1 MFHLWNRL
9 QRADEPGAPSLA
21 KVITACAAY
30 SLVLIV
36 VVLLFGVS
44 PDAQHPVVPPGTH
57 QHGVHPHQVPSETEL
72 LPNHQHPD
80 HGSLGGPERHKKV
93 TPRELSLAKW

>member
-1 MFHLWNRL
+1 M
-9 QRADEPGAPSLA
+9 A

-36 VVLLFGVS
+36 VVLRFGVS

-72 LPNHQHPD
+72 VPNQPLCVSRLATPRLCGHQHTD
-80 HGSLGGPERHKKV
+80 HGSVGGHERHTKL